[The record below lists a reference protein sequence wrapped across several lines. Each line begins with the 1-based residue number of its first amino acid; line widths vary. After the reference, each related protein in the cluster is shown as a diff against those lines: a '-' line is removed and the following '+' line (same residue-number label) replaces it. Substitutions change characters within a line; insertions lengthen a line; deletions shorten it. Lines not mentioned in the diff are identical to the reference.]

1 MKVGVSIDI
10 LMAHVWGDAMIEEEV
25 GEDVYLPGDN
35 SKKLALF
42 ENWLYGRVSE
52 IDPRL
57 APSII
62 ARSEAELL
70 GISSPR
76 FAIRVHL
83 QQGSFANIRRRRV
96 TSRQIRMTYD
106 EVLADN
112 LQELTETK
120 RFTNNHKGLT
130 EREKQVLCRELES
143 SAYKKVNWVADC
155 LLVPPQRLV
164 DEHYRFLTCSLGADY
179 GEDEMKPA
187 TPFVT
192 HISIGGGLCAQA
204 ACFMALCLLEHS
216 DIFGISEITLLASN
230 AEGTDELEIHGLKP
244 RTMVKF
250 FEKIGLSAQLQEGA
264 AQESMITESEIR
276 IEIERIRT
284 ALRIYVDNKIPV
296 LPMLSASR
304 MQGLRPLSQEPS
316 IPKPIIASSV
326 DRCIVGSNMIPL
338 GSELN
343 YKKSMISEQRDLTH
357 DNHCVVIVGRNEDAT
372 SFLLN
377 DPATFPFVK
386 CSPAQLFDA
395 RAYRSFARDNE
406 IASRRFV
413 LGNYV
418 TEADLGRFQFISVG
432 PKEVNLW
439 LLNFAGDAL
448 KQRGGLLAAVLKSM
462 VDPSAPMGIR
472 YDRLVSRLENLDLHL
487 GRWSNSH
494 GFAFRSGFEIAPDL
508 AEELANVGLIDNRW
522 YWVSRI
528 SHPDINGKYVESFS
542 LWDAFQKWRPG
553 ILLNSFLY
561 CVVAR
566 DSNGALHLTFRG
578 KHVT

>member
-1 MKVGVSIDI
+1 
-10 LMAHVWGDAMIEEEV
+10 MIEAEV
-25 GEDVYLPGDN
+25 GADVYSPGDH

-42 ENWLYGRVSE
+42 EYWLYGSVSE
-52 IDPRL
+52 VDPRL

-96 TSRQIRMTYD
+96 TARQIRMTYD

-120 RFTNNHKGLT
+120 HITMKAMDLT
-130 EREKQVLCRELES
+130 EREKGDRLRELES

-155 LLVPPQRLV
+155 LLVPPKRLV
-164 DEHYRFLTCSLGADY
+164 DEHYSFLTCSLGADY
-179 GEDEMKPA
+179 GEDEMRPA

-216 DIFGISEITLLASN
+216 DIFGISEITLLASD
-230 AEGTDELEIHGLKP
+230 AEGNKDELEIHGLKP

-264 AQESMITESEIR
+264 GPESMSTEAEIL
-276 IEIERIRT
+276 IEIEKIRA
-284 ALRIYVDNKIPV
+284 ALRVYVDNKIPV

-304 MQGLRPLSQEPS
+304 MQGLRPLDQSPS
-316 IPKPIIASSV
+316 IPRPIIVSSG
-326 DRCIVGSNMIPL
+326 DQCKAGSNAIPL
-338 GSELN
+338 GQLLN
-343 YKKSMISEQRDLTH
+343 YNNSMIAEQKDLTH
-357 DNHCVVIVGRNEDAT
+357 DNHCVVIVGRNKDAT

-386 CSPAQLFDA
+386 STPAQLFDA

-406 IASRRFV
+406 IASRRIITKAV
-413 LGNYV
+413 AE
-418 TEADLGRFQFISVG
+418 TDLGRFQFISVG

-439 LLNFAGDAL
+439 LLNFAGDAIA
-448 KQRGGLLAAVLKSM
+448 QRGGLLAAVLRSM
-462 VDPSAPMGIR
+462 VDSPAPMGIR
-472 YDRLVSRLENLDLHL
+472 YNPRVSRLENLDLHL

-494 GFAFRSGFEIAPDL
+494 GFSFRSGFEMAPDL
-508 AEELANVGLIDNRW
+508 VEILSHVGLKDNRW
-522 YWVSRI
+522 YWLSRI
-528 SHPDINGKYVESFS
+528 NQPDTSGECIESFS
-542 LWDAFQKWRPG
+542 FWDASQTWRPG
-553 ILLNSFLY
+553 IALNRFLY

-566 DSNGALHLTFRG
+566 QLDRG
-578 KHVT
+578 LRLAFQGEHVS